1 MSQLLIVA
9 VFVSM
14 LFPSL
19 HSVNTPSYTR
29 SASDPNR
36 TSYFACPFAAS
47 VSCSGGFI
55 SPIAH
60 GKNSDQS
67 ILSTDTD
74 ECTRLQEKTSGLI
87 TNRYFQTAY
96 DTGRVYMEH
105 CALLNGAWGEFGDLN
120 FANQSR
126 GGSILRYLEYREW
139 LKSVLYLNTI
149 DSDWYCADA
158 FAITGTFK
166 YFPNSGWD
174 MNGELAVMQY
184 ILQSSKCPHFIGE
197 FSQVYNS
204 VRALQHKQWADTSKG
219 DTNLNRL
226 DTTLP
231 SLKSIGLEVL
241 LGPVE
246 HSASAH
252 ASFDIANL
260 HATISPFTK
269 ETEIAFEL
277 GDREL
282 MQIKI
287 YDALGRVVFDN
298 GIGNVLEAGARS
310 FKIDGKDWANGVY
323 YARLSTHGGLVRTL
337 KLQHLQ

>member
-1 MSQLLIVA
+1 
-9 VFVSM
+9 
-14 LFPSL
+14 
-19 HSVNTPSYTR
+19 
-29 SASDPNR
+29 
-36 TSYFACPFAAS
+36 
-47 VSCSGGFI
+47 
-55 SPIAH
+55 
-60 GKNSDQS
+60 
-67 ILSTDTD
+67 
-74 ECTRLQEKTSGLI
+74 LI
-87 TNRYFQTAY
+87 TDRFFQAAY
-96 DTGRVYMEH
+96 DTGRVFMEH
-105 CALLNGAWGEFGDLN
+105 CTLLNGTWHEFTKLDW
-120 FANQSR
+120 ANQSR

-139 LKSVLYLNTI
+139 LKAVLYLNTI

-158 FAITGTFK
+158 FSLTGTFRN
-166 YFPNSGWD
+166 FPTAGWD

-197 FSQVYNS
+197 FSELYVK

-219 DTNLNRL
+219 DTNLNKL

-246 HSASAH
+246 HSGSAP

-310 FKIDGKDWANGVY
+310 FKIDGKDWSNGVY
-323 YARLSTHGGLVRTL
+323 YARLSTNRGLVRTL

>member
-19 HSVNTPSYTR
+19 HALNTPRNSR

-36 TSYFACPFAAS
+36 TSYFACPFASS

-60 GKNSDQS
+60 GKDANPT

-74 ECTRLQEKTSGLI
+74 ECTRLREKTSGLI
-87 TNRYFQTAY
+87 TDRYFQAAY
-96 DTGRVYMEH
+96 DTGRVYMER
-105 CALLNGAWGEFGDLN
+105 CALLKGTWGGFGDLD

-139 LKSVLYLNTI
+139 LKAVLYLNTI

-158 FAITGTFK
+158 FSLTGTFRN
-166 YFPNSGWD
+166 FPTAGWD

-197 FSQVYNS
+197 FSELYVK

-219 DTNLNRL
+219 DTNLNKL

-246 HSASAH
+246 HSGSAP

-310 FKIDGKDWANGVY
+310 FKIDGKDWSNGVY
-323 YARLSTHGGLVRTL
+323 YARLSTNRGLVRTL